1 MERILLLEDEESVNR
16 GVSFTLDKEGYDV
29 CSCRTV
35 EEALRVF
42 DEFSPQLLIC
52 DVTLPD
58 GSGLD
63 VVRYARERSGAYII
77 CLTALDSEIDQVMGY
92 ESGADDYVTK
102 PFSLSVLA
110 LKVRAFFARQQGRE
124 GGSVE
129 SGELRIEPASM
140 KVWKRDRELSLTKN
154 EWKLLNLFISNPGR
168 VLSKNQILERLFDAE
183 GNFVDENT
191 IAVNIRCLR
200 EKIEENSSDPQY
212 IKNIR
217 GLGYL
222 WNKECRES

>member
-1 MERILLLEDEESVNR
+1 
-16 GVSFTLDKEGYDV
+16 
-29 CSCRTV
+29 
-35 EEALRVF
+35 
-42 DEFSPQLLIC
+42 
-52 DVTLPD
+52 
-58 GSGLD
+58 
-63 VVRYARERSGAYII
+63 
-77 CLTALDSEIDQVMGY
+77 
-92 ESGADDYVTK
+92 
-102 PFSLSVLA
+102 
-110 LKVRAFFARQQGRE
+110 
-124 GGSVE
+124 
-129 SGELRIEPASM
+129 M

-191 IAVNIRCLR
+191 IAVNIRRLR